1 MPIKRVGPNKRV
13 GWIFIKYS
21 CPSPK
26 LPTWTVSAFYVV
38 AAVVSS
44 VIVFSSLVA
53 ESPLIS
59 RISEGLH
66 GKLK

>member
-1 MPIKRVGPNKRV
+1 M
-13 GWIFIKYS
+13 FFQ
-21 CPSPK
+21 

-66 GKLK
+66 GKFKDTLQMFTGNYRDLAGKI